1 MTHLQINKALKL
13 FMLQLSRRLKAILIS
28 QHLVGQ
34 DFMHRMWQWG
44 AIVCIFYVLEGTGKY
59 KKKVST
65 EQLLNTL
72 VIR

>member
-1 MTHLQINKALKL
+1 MTHLQVNKTLKL
-13 FMLQLSRRLKAILIS
+13 FMLQLSRRLKIILKS
-28 QHLVGQ
+28 QHLVGL
-34 DFMHRMWQWG
+34 DFMQRMWHWG
-44 AIVCIFYVLEGTGKY
+44 AIVCILYVLEGTGKY

>member
-1 MTHLQINKALKL
+1 MTHLQIIKTLKL
-13 FMLQLSRRLKAILIS
+13 FMLQPSHQLKVILIS
-28 QHLVGQ
+28 QHLSGLDLMQ
-34 DFMHRMWQWG
+34 RMWQWG

-72 VIR
+72 FIR